1 MWRRFY
7 AGCPTARTVVSM
19 MIDLL
24 FALGQA
30 LSVMLLLY
38 GAILVLPPFRQAPQ
52 MDPVLEDEMLLL
64 RHLRNDA

>member
-1 MWRRFY
+1 
-7 AGCPTARTVVSM
+7 M